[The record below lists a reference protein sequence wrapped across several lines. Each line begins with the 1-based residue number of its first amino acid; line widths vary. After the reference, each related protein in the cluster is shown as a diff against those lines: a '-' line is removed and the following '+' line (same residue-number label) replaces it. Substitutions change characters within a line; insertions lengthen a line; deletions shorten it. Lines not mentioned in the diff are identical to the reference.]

1 MGNLKKRSFHRIVFF
16 FLLLLVFILGSLN
29 LAKAKGMLLPEQ
41 PAITVVDGTIDL
53 DSLTLDQK
61 IAQMI
66 IVPGYAHQVQAWKNL
81 QLGGIHLFALQEES
95 LFKNT
100 IEDYQQD
107 MSIPF
112 FVTVDLEGCLNP
124 FAAFHNF
131 TYASAISTP
140 KQAYEKGV
148 QEGQYLRE
156 VGITLNFAPVVDLDD
171 VIWKC
176 RSFPGN
182 EQEVTLLA
190 EQYIRGLQQQGVLAT
205 AKHYP
210 GKTLVVRDPHKYLVA
225 AEINAHDVYP
235 YTALSSEVAS
245 IMVSHIITSGTIDS
259 HGLPA
264 VASSEVIGELK
275 KNFTGLIISDEINML
290 GLRNYYATLDE
301 MYVAVFKAGND
312 VVLNFNDDPQ
322 EIYRLIQIVKGA
334 VERGEISQEQIDA
347 SVRKILVAKGL
358 KVE

>member
-1 MGNLKKRSFHRIVFF
+1 MKKVPPKRIFIV
-16 FLLLLVFILGSLN
+16 LLILLFILGGLN
-29 LAKAKGMLLPEQ
+29 LAKAKGFLLPKP
-41 PAITVVDGTIDL
+41 PAITIIDGTIGL
-53 DSLTLDQK
+53 DSLTLEQK

-66 IVPGYAHQVQAWKNL
+66 IVPGYAHEVQAWRNL
-81 QLGGIHLFALQEES
+81 QLGGIHLFAMQEEN
-95 LFKNT
+95 LFRS
-100 IEDYQQD
+100 IIGQYQQG
-107 MSIPF
+107 MEIPF

-124 FAAFHNF
+124 FAAFENF
-131 TYASAISTP
+131 TYASAVSTP
-140 KQAYEKGV
+140 EQAYSKGMH
-148 QEGQYLRE
+148 EGQYLRE

-182 EQEVTLLA
+182 EQEVTILA
-190 EQYIRGLQQQGVLAT
+190 EQYIRGLQQQGVFAT

-210 GKTLVVRDPHKYLVA
+210 GKTLVVRDPHKFLVA
-225 AEINAHDVYP
+225 AEIHSADIYP
-235 YTALSSEVAS
+235 YTSLAANVSA

-259 HGLPA
+259 HGIPA

-275 KNFTGLIISDEINML
+275 KNFTGLVISDEINML

-301 MYVAVFKAGND
+301 MYVAVFAAGND
-312 VVLNFNDDPQ
+312 IILNFNDDPN
-322 EIYRLIQIVKGA
+322 EIYSMIQTVKGA
-334 VERGEISQEQIDA
+334 VERGEISQERIDM